1 LRCNYIIGPAIDR
14 SIRPHPFATGL
25 TVARSTCAL
34 SERVSESESE
44 RERER
49 ERGINYQT
57 SASQTLQKP
66 PAIRYSFLERV
77 TKLLVV
83 SIYEVSYGSGRPH
96 RRHGHRIDKGNVGK
110 PGRVQPNTRPSRY
123 GPSQSID
130 GWLVSKSRPR
140 QPQLHAVLL
149 SISTAWRVRK
159 RSQRMGERTITAVVS
174 GGWVETGGVR
184 SP

>member
-1 LRCNYIIGPAIDR
+1 MRCLLHHGKGKDR
-14 SIRPHPFATGL
+14 SIRPHPLATGL

-34 SERVSESESE
+34 SERE

-49 ERGINYQT
+49 EREINYQT

-66 PAIRYSFLERV
+66 LRNPILFPQRV

-96 RRHGHRIDKGNVGK
+96 HRHGHRIDKGNVGK

-123 GPSQSID
+123 GPSQSVD
-130 GWLVSKSRPR
+130 GWLVSKTRPR

-149 SISTAWRVRK
+149 SISTARGEYARGPSVWVRG
-159 RSQRMGERTITAVVS
+159 RSLQWFPVGGSRLVES
-174 GGWVETGGVR
+174 GPLRDGR
-184 SP
+184 